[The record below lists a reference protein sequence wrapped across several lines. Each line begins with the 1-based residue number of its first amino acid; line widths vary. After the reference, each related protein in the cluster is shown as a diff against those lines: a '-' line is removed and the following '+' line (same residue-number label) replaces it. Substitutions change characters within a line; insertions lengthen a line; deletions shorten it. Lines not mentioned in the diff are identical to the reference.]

1 MEAGAGVH
9 LALPLVAC
17 RPGRVTWQ
25 GFVVVSPPL
34 TWRES
39 SLSPL
44 LPCACVHTCV
54 QACVLCV
61 CLVWS
66 HPGRRGERALG
77 FCGGVFPDGRP
88 GAGEGSGVGVLWLCP
103 WSGHF
108 SGAPPGVG
116 WRRCTGV
123 LPPGPPPS
131 GCCPCGRWGGRTLL
145 RGSCTPRSEP
155 FPRGTRGTV

>member
-1 MEAGAGVH
+1 MCSRRPGRRGRLEAGAGAH
-9 LALPLVAC
+9 LAQPLVAC

-54 QACVLCV
+54 QACMLCV

-77 FCGGVFPDGRP
+77 FCGGVFPDGHPGLERAAGWACSGSALGQVTFLELP
-88 GAGEGSGVGVLWLCP
+88 PVVGGGGALGCSLQGPHPAGAVPVAGGGAGHS
-103 WSGHF
+103 
-108 SGAPPGVG
+108 
-116 WRRCTGV
+116 
-123 LPPGPPPS
+123 
-131 GCCPCGRWGGRTLL
+131 
-145 RGSCTPRSEP
+145 
-155 FPRGTRGTV
+155 